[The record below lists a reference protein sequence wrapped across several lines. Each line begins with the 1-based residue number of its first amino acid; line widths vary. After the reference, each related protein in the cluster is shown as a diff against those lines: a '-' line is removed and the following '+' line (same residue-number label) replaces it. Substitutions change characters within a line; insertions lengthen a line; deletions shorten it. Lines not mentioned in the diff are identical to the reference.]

1 MDWHAAVE
9 PTAAGVRIL
18 VEVRPGAARARFP
31 DGFNPWRGRIGV
43 AVRAPPHGG
52 RANREVC
59 SLAATALGVP
69 THHVRL
75 VAGAS
80 DSRKTLA
87 VDGLDVHAARRALEA
102 AL

>member
-1 MDWHAAVE
+1 MSPPAAD
-9 PTAAGVRIL
+9 ACFLAFDFGMR
-18 VEVRPGAARARFP
+18 
-31 DGFNPWRGRIGV
+31 RIGV